1 MANDPKLNPA
11 IDWAYLGEDF
21 SPLQEVARCEDAAKT
36 AERTRAEIAWAIN
49 LKWAIGEPY
58 YRQDPDGHIEWVTPD
73 DQRRYFHVNIIHPR
87 VMTLIGNELYVPK
100 FEARPKASG
109 QAEDMMRARASADVV
124 NHAVHVS
131 EMYHELSKAHYL
143 KHVCGQPW
151 LEVGFD
157 KEAGEIGPA
166 YGSAPCPVCGGTGAV
181 SINPNVPGLVPCHNC
196 GAQGVV
202 LGRPD
207 LAPLPPGQV
216 YQVIGEEP
224 EGDVAVTCHPPWEIL
239 QDPDHDA
246 FKIRYLTHV
255 KDIDKKV
262 FFEQF
267 AKDTNLTPDDIPDS
281 VVGANHLFSRLPG
294 WDRNS
299 TGRKGLVTLKRFF
312 HLPTLKHPQGIYIV
326 IAGENV
332 VVSAGKLPYAHRK
345 IPFVPLR
352 CHDIPGIKA
361 YPKSTVDSIMA
372 EACAIN
378 EMLTKMYERAEQSV
392 QMRILAARGHAM
404 DVGDV
409 QGLYEFDYRPSTPE
423 PKFWND
429 TGASPD
435 AANMVDRLF
444 NYADESSFSA
454 DVMRGQSSGSE
465 DNARL
470 MAYREQRAV
479 VPLKRMLEDNAK
491 SYAEIGRLL
500 HDTIKLCY
508 GPHRVIRSVYGAHGH
523 YKYRAFGT
531 TKLGTTSDFELIP
544 TRDIGR
550 TLASRRQEIMEA
562 SKSGVFA
569 SPEALKLSEFSTE
582 VDIYGDKNLHEN
594 AALTENEEAR
604 SGRPMGPPAKY
615 EGHDIHIPSHKAV
628 LAELRVTLG
637 KDHPS
642 CFDLEQHIDMH
653 EQLKVQEQMELQ
665 FMQQQ
670 AMMGMQEQASQFG
683 TANAADASS
692 QPSGAVDAVQAA
704 QSGVVTQGDPSGFEQ
719 QPGLQQVDQ
728 QLRSEQ

>member
-1 MANDPKLNPA
+1 MANDAKSNPKIN
-11 IDWAYLGEDF
+11 WAYLGEDF
-21 SPLQEVARCEDAAKT
+21 SPLQEVARCEDAART
-36 AERTRAEIAWAIN
+36 SERTRIEINWAVN

-73 DQRRYFHVNIIHPR
+73 DQRRYFHINIIHPR
-87 VMTLIGNELYVPK
+87 VLTLIGNELFVPK

-131 EMYHELSKAHYL
+131 GMFHELSKAHYL
-143 KHVCGQPW
+143 KHVCSQPW

-166 YGSAPCPVCGGTGAV
+166 YGSVTCDVCGGLGAV
-181 SINPNVPGLVPCHNC
+181 QGAGAGDLVPCYRC
-196 GAQGVV
+196 GAQGVII
-202 LGRPD
+202 GRPD
-207 LAPLPPGQV
+207 LNPLPPGQF
-216 YQVIGEEP
+216 YQVVGEEP
-224 EGDVAVTCHPPWEIL
+224 EGEVSVTCHPPWEIL

-246 FKIRYLTHV
+246 FKCRYLIHT

-262 FFEQF
+262 FFDHYAEG
-267 AKDTNLTPDDIPDS
+267 TNLVSDDISDAS
-281 VVGANHLFSRLPG
+281 VGSTNVFSRLPG

-299 TGRKGLVTLKRFF
+299 VGRKGLVNLKRFY
-312 HLPTLKHPQGIYIV
+312 HLPTMKHPKGLYIV
-326 IAGENV
+326 IAGNDV
-332 VVSAGKLPYAHRK
+332 IVSAGELPYAHRK

-352 CHDIPGIKA
+352 CHEIPAIKA
-361 YPKSTVDSIMA
+361 YPKSTVDSIMS
-372 EACAIN
+372 EAVAVN

-392 QMRILAARGHAM
+392 QMRIIAARGHAM

-409 QGLYEFDYRPSTPE
+409 QGLYEYDYRPQIPE
-423 PKFWND
+423 PRFWND
-429 TGASPD
+429 SGASPD
-435 AANMVDRLF
+435 ASNMVDRLIS
-444 NYADESSFSA
+444 YADEGSFAA
-454 DVMRGQSSGSE
+454 DVMRGQAAGSE

-470 MAYREQRAV
+470 MAFREQRAV
-479 VPLKRMLEDNAK
+479 VPIKRMLEDNAK
-491 SYAEIGRLL
+491 TYAEIGRLL
-500 HDTIKLCY
+500 HDTVKLCY

-544 TRDIGR
+544 ARDVGR

-569 SPEALKLSEFSTE
+569 SPEALRLSEFATE
-582 VDIYGDKNLHEN
+582 TDVYGDKNLHEN
-594 AALTENEEAR
+594 ASLTENEEAR
-604 SGRPMGPPAKY
+604 AQRPIGPAAKY
-615 EGHDIHIPSHKAV
+615 EGHDIHIPSHKAT

-637 KDHPS
+637 KEHPV
-642 CFDLEQHIDMH
+642 CIDLEQHIAMH
-653 EQLKVQEQMELQ
+653 EQMKVQEEMEIQ

-670 AMMGMQEQASQFG
+670 AMAEMQGQAAQFG

-704 QSGVVTQGDPSGFEQ
+704 QAGVVTQGDPSGFEQ
-719 QPGLQQVDQ
+719 QPALQQVDQ
-728 QLRSEQ
+728 QLRSQG